1 MSTVRS
7 SHDNQRI
14 VLHSK
19 GAPEIVLGH
28 CTSFRD
34 ADGSIKP
41 LTMGKR
47 KEILNTVKAMA
58 REGLRTIALT
68 SREIQQHEAHEVEHQ
83 EGSWERYVL
92 AAGSFRCV
100 WQLGDGVSACVGFS
114 TTGTTCQ
121 RRIW

>member
-47 KEILNTVKAMA
+47 KDSSYKIYLWTQFQNIIIKQYIVLEY
-58 REGLRTIALT
+58 GLERKT
-68 SREIQQHEAHEVEHQ
+68 S
-83 EGSWERYVL
+83 
-92 AAGSFRCV
+92 
-100 WQLGDGVSACVGFS
+100 
-114 TTGTTCQ
+114 
-121 RRIW
+121 